1 MKPMGASAA
10 DKIRPIGELGEI
22 ARRARSEG
30 RTVVLAHGT
39 FDLMHFG
46 HVRHLQAARE
56 EGDLLIVTIT
66 ADAFVNKGPGRP
78 VFQQAIRAEMLASL
92 ECVDHVG
99 INDALTA
106 ETVIAAVRPAVYVKG
121 SDYASAADDV
131 TGKIVDE
138 QRAVESH
145 GGRIVFT
152 NEITFSSSTLIN
164 RHLDIYDPTL
174 RAFLDQQ
181 RAGDGLAAMT
191 ALVERVRDM
200 KVLVVGDT
208 IVDEYR
214 YVVPMG
220 RSAKENMIA
229 TLYKDREL
237 FAGGVVAAANHVAA
251 FCREVEILTALGSA
265 DSHEDFLRD
274 HLKPNVS
281 MWAAAV
287 AGAPTTCKSRFVD
300 QSYLRKLFEVYVMD
314 DTPLSGEPEER
325 LIAAIREKAPQ
336 ADLVIV
342 TDFGHGL
349 ITPRV
354 IRALTESARFLAVNA
369 QSNSANVGYNLIT
382 KYPRADYI
390 CIDAPEARLAIS
402 DKWADIDHIIS
413 EFLPARIDCDRMII
427 TNGRHGCVTRGPQ
440 EPLVHIP
447 AFTKTVIDTVGAGD
461 AFFAVTAPMVAA
473 GAPLSQAG
481 FIGNVAGALKVG
493 IVGHR
498 KSVEKGSLLKYI
510 QTLLK

>member
-1 MKPMGASAA
+1 MGVSAA
-10 DKIRPIGELGEI
+10 DKIRPIEELGEI
-22 ARRARSEG
+22 ARRARSDG

-66 ADAFVNKGPGRP
+66 ADSFVNKGPGRP
-78 VFQQAIRAEMLASL
+78 VFQHAIRAEMLASL
-92 ECVDHVG
+92 ECVDYVG
-99 INDALTA
+99 INAAATA
-106 ETVIAAVRPAVYVKG
+106 ENVIAAIRPTVYVKG
-121 SDYASAADDV
+121 NDYASAADDV

-181 RAGDGLAAMT
+181 RAADGLAAMT

-200 KVLVVGDT
+200 KVLVVGDA

-237 FAGGVVAAANHVAA
+237 FAGGVIAAANHVAA
-251 FCREVEILTALGSA
+251 FCREVEILTALGSV
-265 DSHEDFLRD
+265 DSHEAFLRD

-281 MWAAAV
+281 MWAAEV
-287 AGAPTTCKSRFVD
+287 GGAPTICKSRFVD

-325 LIAAIREKAPQ
+325 FIAAIREKAPK

-427 TNGRHGCVTRGPQ
+427 TNGRYGCVTRGPD

-447 AFTKTVIDTVGAGD
+447 AFTRTVVDTVGAGD